1 MVVLRSN
8 SVIRTRQEARDA
20 FQQLLPP
27 TKIIHDDLTWEARSC
42 QFHSVAHALEQVNYP
57 NPPPGMHLR
66 ARCKTWLREN
76 YALVSPF
83 LTNTSEAEWKQRCKN
98 YGWAGSNTLPGD
110 QFTLMAMATELRC
123 NINVYQGF
131 HPVIQSPLG
140 GVEALYDIDICLIT
154 DIHYMSIVTADQEE
168 QIHDDLDNEVPEV
181 DDILGDGMARPEAA
195 GGFVHD
201 IVEIDEGSEIAHS
214 NALESAFV
222 PSDASVITDATC
234 QNDEAST
241 MGCGG
246 HAQFGQHPAET
257 AGSGTDIALNST
269 GNERNTLGGDG
280 NAFEQPANGVPS
292 PGVSAADNNDAE
304 ADADA
309 DAEPE
314 PEPEP
319 DADADAD
326 ADSHFDARTCDICK
340 LPNASASFLL
350 CDECNT
356 GYHTYCLQP
365 ALPSVPEGQW
375 VCPPC
380 SDRFFK
386 IDGSSE
392 DDYLA
397 WLDRHSLVSVLGE
410 QVIYRPEP
418 GARGRNM
425 RGTFILPP
433 PDKFDAFCAELQR
446 LERARRVAEGEAP
459 GPDITFD
466 ICVRTPYVIEY
477 TNGSL
482 ELLTAAE
489 ASLLLP
495 DNPPLQIEVP
505 QGPAP
510 VIQLD
515 VGHSPF
521 ESVFPQGSWGEILQK
536 AGAFK
541 FLTSKA
547 LNGELYE
554 LRDYPM
560 PTSSPPPAVHGEMRD
575 ALEITAR
582 LCTTFREESFERL
595 TLRIIGKQ
603 IFPHLIFA
611 QGTRVAAV
619 QAAIKKFRQ
628 GKWESLWKMAMT
640 KAEQLR
646 VKRDKHPNQPR
657 ARTDTQKDAY
667 AQKCAKAGNL
677 SKANQTI
684 CSELIPSCDE
694 NTLPQLQ
701 SLHPP
706 GDLNFNRQFWPEEQ
720 AIRDYWASAEGQEVV
735 DKHFSLK
742 KIRQYFRNRKPLAAA
757 DVDGWRGREHLA
769 WMFMNNDTEFQE
781 LIRKEFL
788 LPYLT
793 NEFLEIYA
801 KDNAGGLL
809 FAFLKANGRLRPLVC
824 GDAWRRCIASLI
836 AQFLKLDAAHFFTS
850 TFPNFIQCAGGLRD
864 GATICAQT
872 LQTLVSAPVPDDEV
886 NALLNID
893 LRNAFNEA
901 NRHAGFD
908 ALLGKASRTYDDG
921 QVQIGDQLPHLAS
934 MHVFFLYFKAMH
946 QCPSTLRYTD
956 HKGTVHHIEGTTGG
970 QQGDPLE
977 MLRFCLTIHPI
988 WGRVMTRN
996 PQARAVAFADDGFV
1010 YDSLTSVLHIWVQL
1024 SHAFK
1029 NDADLA
1035 MQLGK
1040 CRLLVQGNFTREEAR
1055 AKVLQIIDGDD
1066 ALSSLRPLIAEV
1078 DGPNDVIQVDGIT
1091 GVGVPIGSPDFVQQF
1106 VATKASEIIR
1116 DVDKVQV
1123 VTDPLIHFHLLR
1135 FCQNTRMAYI
1145 NRSVPPEVMAAGPC
1159 NLQHV
1164 DEAIVKAILGRGTK
1178 LTHEFGSSSEKWST
1192 RAFDW
1197 YSSIVQKAC
1206 HRGGLGITPNA
1217 ASSIS
1222 AYYSATAQYVSWVH
1236 QLPNTELWAGGQDL
1250 TQHDSWTA
1258 PNLLALKDTH
1268 ARLLSEYQCVE
1279 VSPDVVGDAAA
1290 QAPDAAE
1297 APVVT
1302 LLLPPLN
1309 LLATMQNS
1317 SEEEGNTITRPP
1329 QPRITSQIMRNWA
1342 PHLTAAANSVSTRS
1356 TKVNQLHQ
1364 LQRIRAKVAAPAS
1377 ILGDD
1382 MPDNEDDNA
1391 QRAKHFKWA
1400 PPAFITCL
1408 SSLQHDTVMTF
1419 PFDWWTSWFCQF
1431 LGIDIPALTGPH
1443 RLCNCGRFVL
1453 DALGDH
1459 SHTCS
1464 QHSGSTK
1471 DAHEHILSAVEKVV
1485 KRAGFT
1491 TRRRNVT
1498 SSRGGQKGDLQIQNI
1513 NLAGRTH
1520 LVIDVACVHDFSGD
1534 CWRDVRRNGQLRFD
1548 DPDML
1553 LNNAA
1558 DAKVRK
1564 YREAYA
1570 APDRLLAFLPAIMST
1585 SGRIHGEF
1593 LRLLHILSHRQAVNF
1608 FELFG
1613 EEPTDNAFTF
1623 RRAAYFFHNRAT
1635 IGLACAQAT
1644 AMRTH
1649 VAPHTIRPLRA
1660 PPPPHAYDPLLLL
1673 SAPARAS

>member
-1 MVVLRSN
+1 
-8 SVIRTRQEARDA
+8 
-20 FQQLLPP
+20 
-27 TKIIHDDLTWEARSC
+27 
-42 QFHSVAHALEQVNYP
+42 
-57 NPPPGMHLR
+57 MHMR

-1066 ALSSLRPLIAEV
+1066 ALSSLRSLIAEV

-1534 CWRDVRRNGQLRFD
+1534 CWRDVRRNGQLRYD

>member
-57 NPPPGMHLR
+57 NPPSGMHMR
-66 ARCKTWLREN
+66 TRCKTWLREN

-131 HPVIQSPLG
+131 HPVIQRPLG

-326 ADSHFDARTCDICK
+326 ADSPFDARTCDICK

-521 ESVFPQGSWGEILQK
+521 ESSFPQGSWGEILQK

-836 AQFLKLDAAHFFTS
+836 AQFLKLGAAHFFTS

-1066 ALSSLRPLIAEV
+1066 ALSSLRSLIAEV

-1258 PNLLALKDTH
+1258 PNLLVLKDTH

-1391 QRAKHFKWA
+1391 
-1400 PPAFITCL
+1400 
-1408 SSLQHDTVMTF
+1408 
-1419 PFDWWTSWFCQF
+1419 
-1431 LGIDIPALTGPH
+1431 
-1443 RLCNCGRFVL
+1443 
-1453 DALGDH
+1453 
-1459 SHTCS
+1459 
-1464 QHSGSTK
+1464 
-1471 DAHEHILSAVEKVV
+1471 E
-1485 KRAGFT
+1485 
-1491 TRRRNVT
+1491 
-1498 SSRGGQKGDLQIQNI
+1498 
-1513 NLAGRTH
+1513 
-1520 LVIDVACVHDFSGD
+1520 
-1534 CWRDVRRNGQLRFD
+1534 
-1548 DPDML
+1548 
-1553 LNNAA
+1553 
-1558 DAKVRK
+1558 
-1564 YREAYA
+1564 RE
-1570 APDRLLAFLPAIMST
+1570 I
-1585 SGRIHGEF
+1585 
-1593 LRLLHILSHRQAVNF
+1593 V
-1608 FELFG
+1608 
-1613 EEPTDNAFTF
+1613 
-1623 RRAAYFFHNRAT
+1623 
-1635 IGLACAQAT
+1635 
-1644 AMRTH
+1644 
-1649 VAPHTIRPLRA
+1649 
-1660 PPPPHAYDPLLLL
+1660 
-1673 SAPARAS
+1673 